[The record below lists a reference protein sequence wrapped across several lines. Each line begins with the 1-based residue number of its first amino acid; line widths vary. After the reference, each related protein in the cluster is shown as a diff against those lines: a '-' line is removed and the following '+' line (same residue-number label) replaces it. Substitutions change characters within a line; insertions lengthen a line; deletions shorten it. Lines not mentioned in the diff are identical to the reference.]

1 MEAARVQ
8 ALRGRRVRLVERSGR
23 LGGALLLAA
32 AVAGRERMGV
42 LVPWWEQELARLGV
56 EVETGVEVG
65 VPELDGA
72 ERDGT
77 AVLLATGS
85 RPGPLAYPSD
95 APVLAAAEFEAA
107 VLAAGSTE
115 AALGELPGGTVV
127 VHDPIGD
134 WTGVGVAEQVGA
146 AGRPT
151 AIVTRDPVAGA
162 QLGRTGD
169 LVPANTRLQQAGVS
183 RELCSLLV
191 DVRDGRAV
199 LEHVW
204 TGELREIDCALV
216 IDCGHRLPED
226 SLWAARTHL
235 VRAGDCIAPRT
246 VYEAVLEGRRAA
258 AQVERSTP

>member
-1 MEAARVQ
+1 M
-8 ALRGRRVRLVERSGR
+8 ERS
-23 LGGALLLAA
+23 LGGALLFAA

-42 LVPWWEQELARLGV
+42 LMPWWEQELARLGV

-65 VPELDGA
+65 VPDLDAA
-72 ERDGT
+72 ERAGT

-85 RPGPLAYPSD
+85 RPGPPPYRSD
-95 APVLAAAEFEAA
+95 CPVLDAAEFEAA
-107 VLAAGSTE
+107 VLAAGSAA
-115 AALGELPGGTVV
+115 AALAGLPGGTVV

-134 WTGVGVAEQVGA
+134 WTGVGVAEQVAA

-151 AIVTRDPVAGA
+151 AIVTRDPVAAA

-183 RELCSLLV
+183 RELCSLLL

-204 TGELREIDCALV
+204 TGERREIDCALA
-216 IDCGHRLPED
+216 IDCGHRG
-226 SLWAARTHL
+226 ART
-235 VRAGDCIAPRT
+235 RPR
-246 VYEAVLEGRRAA
+246 GRRAGRAVRPRGAVGVGVRRARLPPGKIGCRTARRAGA
-258 AQVERSTP
+258 ARWRSRRRA